1 MFVVKFGYNG
11 DIMKDDFMGI
21 HNGIFTYMFGQ
32 VTWDGASSHMG
43 RHPNKMGSTIWENYL
58 CFGHGTN
65 GLRERD
71 VTISFMH
78 GMGMS
83 AYG

>member
-43 RHPNKMGSTIWENYL
+43 RHPNKMGSTI
-58 CFGHGTN
+58 
-65 GLRERD
+65 
-71 VTISFMH
+71 
-78 GMGMS
+78 
-83 AYG
+83 